1 MENLT
6 QYLRIVGTEQ
16 AGIHVQV
23 GHYTVLLKQVDEG
36 RVFHSVLQPGQRP
49 PDPGF
54 FGKFFKDGHAFVS
67 IPVSATSHLRH
78 SFTSAVKHVSP
89 GHAFEVHYVIGF
101 VVSSP
106 EKIAT
111 RWVADPVREIEAE
124 VKRFIDPLFRNTNW
138 ETLQRNILD
147 DGGVHLFQAQ
157 TRQTIELQLKP
168 YAEDRGIDLQW
179 ISGTLEL
186 SREDE
191 KTKAERAAAA
201 RHLEMV
207 QISTCNTIATLDGEH
222 AVKKHQTQQGSELS
236 SLTRPEAVRDA
247 GVEALRTAIIEIGNN
262 IHKPEELENAIR
274 KILATMGNSANGA
287 ALPGG
292 ISPLALNEAPS
303 GPEQVLVKDIAE
315 IAGIIATLSGD
326 AKRRRE
332 LLATLLHLFA
342 DAYEG
347 ETPDPDPQHLKQAT
361 DLLALDW
368 GGSLGAPQYKTL
380 NRIRDFEA
388 LRERFK

>member
-54 FGKFFKDGHAFVS
+54 FGKFLKNGYEFVS
-67 IPVSATSHLRH
+67 IPVTATSHLRH
-78 SFTSAVKHVSP
+78 SFTSVVKHVSP

-101 VVSSP
+101 VVRSP
-106 EKIAT
+106 EKIAI
-111 RWVADPVREIEAE
+111 RWIADPVREIEVE
-124 VKRFIDPLFRNTNW
+124 VKRFIDPLFRNTDW
-138 ETLQRNILD
+138 ETLQHNILD
-147 DGGVHLFQAQ
+147 DGGVRLFQSQ
-157 TRQTIELQLKP
+157 TRQTIEVHLKP

-191 KTKAERAAAA
+191 KTKAERAAAT
-201 RHLEMV
+201 RYVDMV
-207 QISTCNTIATLDGEH
+207 QIDIDKKVADLDAAYILKTRQAEKE
-222 AVKKHQTQQGSELS
+222 AELKVR
-236 SLTRPEAVRDA
+236 TRIEEVRDA
-247 GVEALRTAIIEIGNN
+247 GVSGIVTSIKQIADT
-262 IHKPEELENAIR
+262 IHKPEDLKHAIR
-274 KILATMGNSANGA
+274 EIVSTMDNSASGA

-292 ISPLALNEAPS
+292 IPTLALNEASS
-303 GPEQVLVKDIAE
+303 GPEHILVKDIAE

-347 ETPDPDPQHLKQAT
+347 ETPAPDPQHLKHAT